1 MSIFVA
7 MMHRIF
13 YFAHL
18 FFVTLTFVNCAK
30 RGNPS
35 GGSKDSIPPIIVKY
49 NPENYSINFTDDE
62 IRIYFDEYIKL
73 IDINK
78 ELIISPPLKYQPEI
92 TPLNTGKFI
101 KIIIK
106 DTLKKNTTYSFNFG
120 KSVVDYTEGNIFK
133 YLKYIFSTGS
143 FIDSL
148 KLKGTVKDA
157 LLLNSEGTTTVMLYE
172 VNEAFNDSIIYFEK
186 PTYITNTK
194 EESQEFELTNLKEG
208 TYFLIALKDK
218 TNDYIFQPNYDK
230 IGFLEGLITLPSD
243 SSFTINIF
251 KETENYT
258 IKKPK
263 HEGKNHIIFGYN
275 GDAKDL
281 KIELKSSVPKN
292 FESTTYIDSKSDT
305 LHYWFKPFVEND
317 SLIFTVKNKNYVDTL
332 VTRMRDLYADTL
344 LVKPINSGVLT
355 PRDTLKFSAT
365 TPLILFDP
373 EKATIINQ
381 DSVEIPFK
389 GVIDDRFNTAVLNF
403 DIKIPESYTIQLLPG
418 AFIDFFEQTNDT
430 INVRVRTKENSDYG
444 TLRLILSEPK
454 QLPLIVQLVNTKYKV
469 IQERYYTNDETILF
483 EYIIPGEYY
492 IRVIYDENKN
502 KDWDTGNYLKKIQ
515 PETAIYYP
523 KKIEIRPNWSL
534 VETFKLD

>member
-1 MSIFVA
+1 

-13 YFAHL
+13 YFALL

-92 TPLNTGKFI
+92 TPLSTGKFI

-120 KSVVDYTEGNIFK
+120 KSVVDYTEGNIFN

-157 LLLNSEGTTTVMLYE
+157 LLLNPEGTTTVMLYE

-186 PTYITNTK
+186 PTYITTTK

-275 GDAKDL
+275 GEAKNL
-281 KIELKSSVPKN
+281 KIELKSSVPKD

-317 SLIFTVKNKNYVDTL
+317 SLIFTGKNKNYVDTL
-332 VTRMRDLYADTL
+332 VTRMRNLYTDTL
-344 LVKPINSGVLT
+344 VVKPINAGVLT

-365 TPLILFDP
+365 TPLTLFDP

-389 GVIDDRFNTAVLNF
+389 GVIDHRFNTAVLNF

-444 TLRLILSEPK
+444 TLSLILSEPE
-454 QLPLIVQLVNTKYKV
+454 QLPIIVQLVNTKYKV
-469 IQERYYTNDETILF
+469 IQERYFTNDETILF

-492 IRVIYDENKN
+492 IRIIYDENKN
-502 KDWDTGNYLKKIQ
+502 KRWDTGNYLKKIQ
-515 PETAIYYP
+515 PETVIYYT

>member
-1 MSIFVA
+1 

-13 YFAHL
+13 YFALL

-92 TPLNTGKFI
+92 APLSTGKFI

-120 KSVVDYTEGNIFK
+120 KSIVDYTEENVFK
-133 YLKYIFSTGS
+133 YFKYILSTGS

-157 LLLNSEGTTTVMLYE
+157 LLLNPEGTTTVMLYE
-172 VNEAFNDSIIYFEK
+172 VNDAFNDSIIYSEK
-186 PTYITNTK
+186 PTYITTTK

-230 IGFLEGLITLPSD
+230 IGFLEGLISIPSD

-251 KETENYT
+251 QEKENYT

-263 HEGKNHIIFGYN
+263 HEGKNHIIFGYH
-275 GDAKDL
+275 GEAKDL
-281 KIELKSSVPKN
+281 KIELNSSVPKD
-292 FESTTYIDSKSDT
+292 FEATTYMDSKSDT

-332 VTRMRDLYADTL
+332 VTRMRNLYADTL
-344 LVKPINSGVLT
+344 AVKPINAGVLT

-389 GVIDDRFNTAVLNF
+389 GVIDHRFNTAVLNF

-418 AFIDFFEQTNDT
+418 AFIDFFEQINDT

-444 TLRLILSEPK
+444 TLSLILNEPE
-454 QLPLIVQLVNTKYKV
+454 LFPIIVQLVNTKYKV
-469 IQERYYTNDETILF
+469 IQERYVTNDEPILF

-492 IRVIYDENKN
+492 IRISYDENKN
-502 KDWDTGNYLKKIQ
+502 KRWDTGNYLKKIQ

-534 VETFKLD
+534 VETFKLN